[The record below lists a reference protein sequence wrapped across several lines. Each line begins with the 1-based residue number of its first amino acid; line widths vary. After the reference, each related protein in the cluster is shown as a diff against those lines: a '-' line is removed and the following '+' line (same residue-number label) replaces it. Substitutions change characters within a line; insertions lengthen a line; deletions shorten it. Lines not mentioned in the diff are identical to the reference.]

1 MRSIIICV
9 LFTVAIKTSA
19 QINIICP
26 KLIDSSLNYFYI
38 GIDNPIEIVGLKISP
53 DHKIAISE
61 AGITIFPADESKY
74 IPGSSI
80 FTAGENRYIVR
91 TNTYS
96 NSCFIRIYKGKKE
109 IFRKRFISIA
119 FPAPDLTYATKART
133 NDKTISRDTLL
144 LHPFLSVTPPGCLLK
159 DCYQVVSFDLSVE
172 IKDSVIN
179 ASATGNQFSAKQVE
193 LIRNA
198 DKSSLLVIENIRVLF
213 PDGRSRKLIPFLIK
227 IE

>member
-9 LFTVAIKTSA
+9 LFTAAIKTSA

-26 KLIDSSLNYFYI
+26 RLTDSTLNYFYI
-38 GIDNPIEIVGLKISP
+38 GVDNPIEIVGLKISP
-53 DHKIAISE
+53 DHTIAISGG
-61 AGITIFPADESKY
+61 GITIFPADKSKY
-74 IPGSSI
+74 TPGTSI

-96 NSCFIRIYKGKKE
+96 DSCFIRIYKGKKE

-119 FPAPDLTYATKART
+119 IPEPDLTVATIAKMYG
-133 NDKTISRDTLL
+133 KTISRDTLL
-144 LHPFLSVTPPGCLLK
+144 NHPFLSATPPGCFLK
-159 DCYQVVSFDLSVE
+159 DCYQVVSFILTVV
-172 IKDSVIN
+172 IKDSVID
-179 ASATGNQFSAKQVE
+179 ASVTGNQFSAKQIE

-198 DKSSLLVIENIRVLF
+198 DKSSYLTIDNIRALF
-213 PDGRSRKLIPFLIK
+213 PDGRARKFPSFWII